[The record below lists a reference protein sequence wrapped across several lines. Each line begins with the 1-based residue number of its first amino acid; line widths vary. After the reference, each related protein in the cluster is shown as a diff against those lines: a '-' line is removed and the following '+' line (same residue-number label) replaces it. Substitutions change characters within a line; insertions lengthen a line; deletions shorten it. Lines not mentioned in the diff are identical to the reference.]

1 MRLLLAAATSLG
13 LATAASAQT
22 LDVPSGTYV
31 VDPTHTSILWK
42 VNHLGFSNYTGTFA
56 RDAIDAT
63 ITLDAADVAN
73 SSVSVT
79 VNGQEVETLH
89 PAAKD
94 FNAEIESDMFINA
107 DAHPEITFTSSSIEV
122 TGENTAN
129 ISGELTLA
137 GQTHSLVLETTLNG
151 AQDHPMSGN
160 PTIGISATGVIKRS
174 EFGITSLVGPIGDDV
189 VVEIQGEFLLQN

>member
-1 MRLLLAAATSLG
+1 MRLLLAAAASLG

-63 ITLDAADVAN
+63 ITLDASDVAN

-94 FNAEIESDMFINA
+94 FNAEIESEMFINS
-107 DAHPEITFTSSSIEV
+107 DAHPQITFTSSSIEV
-122 TGENTAN
+122 TGDNTAN
-129 ISGELTLA
+129 ITGELTLA
-137 GQTHSLVLETTLNG
+137 GQTHPLVLETTLNG
-151 AQDHPMSGN
+151 AKDHPMSGN
-160 PTIGISATGVIKRS
+160 PTIGISATGVVKRS
-174 EFGITSLVGPIGDDV
+174 EWGVTSLVGPIGDDV